1 MSKLNQLPNSND
13 INRNT
18 RALSYRLYNFCEK
31 TKMNDEA
38 RSYNS
43 LIIAWP
49 EIERLAADSQIETTI
64 QSQLF

>member
-1 MSKLNQLPNSND
+1 
-13 INRNT
+13 
-18 RALSYRLYNFCEK
+18 
-31 TKMNDEA
+31 MNDEA